1 MLQCHVWQFTEDV
14 LFLKQHENKS
24 AKNPQEFISKADGI
38 KALVLHVEEGR
49 GGRISTFRS
58 WEKSLSFS
66 SEGKFNKNIHCCE
79 GGTFRSICWA
89 IEAHCDAQSW
99 DVSTAFPAQV
109 LWAAFSEWRRQL
121 SFLAESSPKRFKF
134 KFSCFLVLK
143 HFQTMYH
150 LKKETKAVPVLAP
163 SKISWWQIY
172 LKLRMATKNKT

>member
-99 DVSTAFPAQV
+99 DVSTAFPGTV
-109 LWAAFSEWRRQL
+109 GCFLRTKEAAFIFSRVFSQKIQIQVQL
-121 SFLAESSPKRFKF
+121 LLSAQAFPNNVSLEKGNESS
-134 KFSCFLVLK
+134 SCFGS
-143 HFQTMYH
+143 F
-150 LKKETKAVPVLAP
+150 
-163 SKISWWQIY
+163 
-172 LKLRMATKNKT
+172 